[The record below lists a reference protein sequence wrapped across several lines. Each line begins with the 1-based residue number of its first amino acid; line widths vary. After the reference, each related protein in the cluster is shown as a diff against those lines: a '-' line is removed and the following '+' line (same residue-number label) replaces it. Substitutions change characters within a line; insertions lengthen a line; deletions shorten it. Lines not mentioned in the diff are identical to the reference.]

1 MKKVK
6 NIEITELF
14 MAKAG
19 NDFSKCFHGTI
30 KRGHDENGNP
40 KVWGKIAI
48 NDGFIL
54 ASASNQEELG
64 KKLDEMV
71 VFVLKNDIRDFGE
84 LNNDEKCI

>member
-19 NDFSKCFHGTI
+19 NDFSKCFYGTI
-30 KRGHDENGNP
+30 RRGHDDEGNT
-40 KVWGKIAI
+40 KVWGRIEI
-48 NDGFIL
+48 NDGYIL

-64 KKLDEMV
+64 KKLDDMV
-71 VFVLKNDIRDFGE
+71 MFVLKNKMHDFGE
-84 LNNDEKCI
+84 LNNDEI